1 MSQIIW
7 ENGEQKE
14 ISKDYLAVIQTF
26 PHDYEDRIYDVS
38 QGELVSINAL
48 ILPLILVSFT
58 ALDIDF
64 KRHSLFSVRLALQQ
78 IHSKKWKM
86 SYVEVF

>member
-7 ENGEQKE
+7 ENGELKE
-14 ISKDYLAVIQTF
+14 LSKDYLAVIQTF

-48 ILPLILVSFT
+48 ILPVSFT

-64 KRHSLFSVRLALQQ
+64 KRHSLFSARLVLQQ
-78 IHSKKWKM
+78 IHSTKWKM

>member
-7 ENGEQKE
+7 ENGELKE
-14 ISKDYLAVIQTF
+14 LSEDYLPVIQTF
-26 PHDYEDRIYDVS
+26 PHDYEDRIYNVS
-38 QGELVSINAL
+38 QGELVSING
-48 ILPLILVSFT
+48 LILVSVA

-64 KRHSLFSVRLALQQ
+64 ERHSLFPAGLILQQ
-78 IHSKKWKM
+78 IHSTKWKM

>member
-7 ENGEQKE
+7 ENGELKE
-14 ISKDYLAVIQTF
+14 LSEDYLPVIQTF
-26 PHDYEDRIYDVS
+26 PHDYEDRIYHVS
-38 QGELVSINAL
+38 QGELVSING
-48 ILPLILVSFT
+48 LILVSVA

-64 KRHSLFSVRLALQQ
+64 ERHSLFPTGLILQQ
-78 IHSKKWKM
+78 IHSTKWKM

>member
-48 ILPLILVSFT
+48 ILPLTYPSEFYCIGYWF
-58 ALDIDF
+58 
-64 KRHSLFSVRLALQQ
+64 
-78 IHSKKWKM
+78 
-86 SYVEVF
+86 

>member
-7 ENGEQKE
+7 ENGELKE
-14 ISKDYLAVIQTF
+14 LSEDYLPVIQTF

-38 QGELVSINAL
+38 QGELVSINGL
-48 ILPLILVSFT
+48 ILLLILVSVA

-64 KRHSLFSVRLALQQ
+64 ERHSLFPTGLILQQ
-78 IHSKKWKM
+78 IHSTKWKM